1 LHFIKKSSTFTPII
15 RVSSLPMME
24 VTIIIPVYNRAAV
37 VPTTLQTVLAQT
49 HRPLQVVLVDND
61 STDGSRQVLEDFRQ
75 EHDSEDFRVI
85 VTSASHHTAG
95 AARNRGMK
103 FATGEWVLFFDSD
116 DLMEEGLVGSY
127 VETIEE
133 AKERGVTLD
142 LISARSTLIF
152 PDGRQRQAPFHKR
165 DLFANHILH
174 GQLATQRYAVRR
186 EFFNKTDG
194 WNINLP
200 GWNDWELGL
209 RLLLAS
215 PRVAYMGGKSRVII
229 NHNGADSIT
238 GTEFHSR
245 RGQWEHVIDIMKCE
259 VQCSRLKQ
267 EHKTRFLRL
276 LEYRRLVLAAQYERE
291 GHPESAKP
299 LCKEAYQKLQ
309 ASYRGSRRWRWLVGP
324 VTRRLF
330 ARIAAGKRG
339 SARIARLLY

>member
-1 LHFIKKSSTFTPII
+1 MV
-15 RVSSLPMME
+15 VS
-24 VTIIIPVYNRAAV
+24 IIIPVYNRATV
-37 VPTTLQTVLAQT
+37 IPDTLQSVVAQT
-49 HRPLQVVLVDND
+49 YRPLQVVLVDNH
-61 STDGSRQVLEDFRQ
+61 STDDTMRVLENFKK
-75 EHDSEDFRVI
+75 EHPGEGFNVVI
-85 VTSASHHTAG
+85 TCEEHHTAG
-95 AARNRGMK
+95 AARNRG
-103 FATGEWVLFFDSD
+103 FEHATGEWVLFFDSD
-116 DLMEEGLVGSY
+116 DLMDEHLVESY
-127 VETIEE
+127 VKVIENAQE
-133 AKERGVTLD
+133 KGRPLD

-152 PDGRQRQAPFHKR
+152 PDGSHRQAPFHKR
-165 DLFANHILH
+165 DIFANHILH

-186 EFFNKTDG
+186 EFFAETDG

-200 GWNDWELGL
+200 GWNDWEMGL
-209 RLLLAS
+209 RLLLAR
-215 PRVAYMGGKSRVII
+215 PHVAYMGGKSRVTI

-245 RGQWEHVIDIMKCE
+245 KGQWEYVIDIMMNE
-259 VQCSRLKQ
+259 VKSSRLKA

-299 LCKEAYQKLQ
+299 LCQQAYQALRD
-309 ASYRGSRRWRWLVGP
+309 SYSNNRRWRWLVAP